1 MSIPKQEPKFPYMQI
16 PLLNPTHLLFIR
28 QENNKGEL
36 YNKNWGIHPSGV
48 SSHYKKNK
56 ANNTTSCPN
65 FNLAYGNQFSYLK
78 YSILKNW
85 SIGI

>member
-48 SSHYKKNK
+48 SSHYNK
-56 ANNTTSCPN
+56 TKQTIQRAAQILTLHMEIN
-65 FNLAYGNQFSYLK
+65 FP
-78 YSILKNW
+78 I
-85 SIGI
+85 